1 MPIVQLLTGVIRK
14 FALSLCSYIKRMRD
28 NESYM
33 TATRPVKDLTP
44 QQNIE
49 ASQWL
54 DPAAIPPGTSVVE
67 ALKQLHDY
75 LVQDSLN
82 IKKWLEDVA

>member
-1 MPIVQLLTGVIRK
+1 MKLH
-14 FALSLCSYIKRMRD
+14 FHSLCSYIKRMRN

-33 TATRPVKDLTP
+33 TGTRPMKEPIL

-54 DPAAIPPGTSVVE
+54 DPASIPPGTSTVE

-75 LVQDSLN
+75 LVQDSMN